1 MKLNELISDF
11 EIALTNEERKV
22 LEKMEAISPL
32 DSYLEREQFI
42 IEGLIRK
49 SIVSKV
55 IQKNQTLVMKN
66 GYELI

>member
-22 LEKMEAISPL
+22 LEKMEAIAPL

-66 GYELI
+66 GYDFI